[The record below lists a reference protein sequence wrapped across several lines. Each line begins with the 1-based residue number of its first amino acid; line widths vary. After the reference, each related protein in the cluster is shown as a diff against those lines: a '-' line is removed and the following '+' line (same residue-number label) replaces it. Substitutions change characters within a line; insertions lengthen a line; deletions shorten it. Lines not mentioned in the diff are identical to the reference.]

1 MKKYYY
7 FSENSLAFVELK
19 SFKSKLIIYISL
31 TSLLFTTLLF
41 GGYFFISSV
50 TNTRGDLASVKN
62 ENRYLES
69 KLIELTDR
77 YETLHLNLNDLG
89 EKTENLRIAANLE
102 PISADERLLGVGGGS
117 FDNSLDFLITSDDLD
132 LEKAIIFIDNITN
145 KFEFERLQYKEIENK
160 MKTNMSLFE
169 SIPAM
174 VPTKGEYIGSRFGV
188 RIHPILK
195 IRKMHTG
202 IDFVVNTGAPVYS
215 PGKGKVVYIGRNG
228 GYGLEME
235 IDHGFGYHTRY
246 AHLSK
251 VLVKRGQKIMRG
263 DVIAKTGNSGLST
276 GPHLHYEI
284 SHNGRK
290 LNPSLF
296 FFDDLGFIE
305 LTQKK

>member
-77 YETLHLNLNDLG
+77 YETLQLNLNSLG

-145 KFEFERLQYKEIENK
+145 KFEFERLQYREIENK

-188 RIHPILK
+188 RTHPILK

-215 PGKGKVVYIGRNG
+215 PGKGKIVYIGRNG
-228 GYGLEME
+228 GYGLELE
-235 IDHGFGYHTRY
+235 IDHGFGYRTRY

>member
-77 YETLHLNLNDLG
+77 YETLQLNLNNLG

-102 PISADERLLGVGGGS
+102 PISDDERLLGVGGGS

-145 KFEFERLQYKEIENK
+145 KFEFERLQYREIENK

-188 RIHPILK
+188 RTHPILK

-215 PGKGKVVYIGRNG
+215 PGKGKIVYVGRNG
-228 GYGLEME
+228 GYGLELE
-235 IDHGFGYHTRY
+235 IDHGFGYRTRY

-290 LNPSLF
+290 LNPSRF

>member
-77 YETLHLNLNDLG
+77 YETLQLNLNDLG

-102 PISADERLLGVGGGS
+102 PISDDERLLGVGGGS

-174 VPTKGEYIGSRFGV
+174 VPTKGEYIGSRFGI
-188 RIHPILK
+188 RTHPILK

-215 PGKGKVVYIGRNG
+215 PGKGKVVFIGRNG

-235 IDHGFGYHTRY
+235 IDHGFGYRTRY

-290 LNPSLF
+290 LNPSRF

>member
-77 YETLHLNLNDLG
+77 YETLQLNLNNLG

-102 PISADERLLGVGGGS
+102 PISDDERLLGVGGGS

-145 KFEFERLQYKEIENK
+145 KFEFERLQYREIENK

-188 RIHPILK
+188 RTHPILK

-215 PGKGKVVYIGRNG
+215 PGKGKIVYVGRNG
-228 GYGLEME
+228 GYGLELE
-235 IDHGFGYHTRY
+235 IDHGYGYRTRY

-290 LNPSLF
+290 LNPSRF

>member
-77 YETLHLNLNDLG
+77 YETLQLNLNNLG

-102 PISADERLLGVGGGS
+102 PISDDERLLGVGGGS

-145 KFEFERLQYKEIENK
+145 KFEFERLQYREIENK

-188 RIHPILK
+188 RTHPILK

-215 PGKGKVVYIGRNG
+215 PGKGKIVYIGRNG
-228 GYGLEME
+228 GYGLELE
-235 IDHGFGYHTRY
+235 IDHGFGYRTRY

-290 LNPSLF
+290 LNPSRF

>member
-7 FSENSLAFVELK
+7 FSEKSLAFVELK

-77 YETLHLNLNDLG
+77 YETRQASLSELG

-102 PISADERLLGVGGGS
+102 PISDDEKLLGVGGGS
-117 FDNSLDFLITSDDLD
+117 FDNSLDFLIKSDDLD
-132 LEKAIIFIDNITN
+132 LEKAVKFIDNITI
-145 KFEFERLQYKEIENK
+145 KLEFEKLQYEEIASK
-160 MKTNMSLFE
+160 IITNEKLFE
-169 SIPAM
+169 CIPAM

-188 RIHPILK
+188 RTHPILK
-195 IRKMHTG
+195 IRKMHAG
-202 IDFVVNTGAPVYS
+202 VAFVVNTGAPVYA

-228 GYGLEME
+228 GYGLEIR
-235 IDHGFGYHTRY
+235 IDHGFGYRTRY

-251 VLVKRGQKIMRG
+251 VLVKRGQKITRG
-263 DVIAKTGNSGLST
+263 DLIAKSGNSGLST

-290 LNPSLF
+290 LNPTRF

-305 LTQKK
+305 LTQKN

>member
-77 YETLHLNLNDLG
+77 YETLQLNLNSLG

-102 PISADERLLGVGGGS
+102 PISDDEKLLGVGGGS

-145 KFEFERLQYKEIENK
+145 KFEFERLQYREIENK

-188 RIHPILK
+188 RTHPILK

-215 PGKGKVVYIGRNG
+215 PGKGKIVYIGRNG
-228 GYGLEME
+228 GYGLELE
-235 IDHGFGYHTRY
+235 IDHGFGYRTRY

-290 LNPSLF
+290 LNPSRF

>member
-77 YETLHLNLNDLG
+77 YETLQLNLNSLG

-102 PISADERLLGVGGGS
+102 PISDDERLLGVGGGS

-188 RIHPILK
+188 RTHPILK

-215 PGKGKVVYIGRNG
+215 PGKGKIVYIGRNG
-228 GYGLEME
+228 GYGLELE
-235 IDHGFGYHTRY
+235 IDHGFGYRTRY

-290 LNPSLF
+290 LNPSRF

>member
-77 YETLHLNLNDLG
+77 YETLQLNLNSLG

-102 PISADERLLGVGGGS
+102 PISDDERLLGVGGGS

-145 KFEFERLQYKEIENK
+145 KFEFERLQYREIENK

-188 RIHPILK
+188 RTHPILK

-215 PGKGKVVYIGRNG
+215 PGKGKIVYIGRNG
-228 GYGLEME
+228 GYGLELE
-235 IDHGFGYHTRY
+235 IDHGFGYRTRY

-290 LNPSLF
+290 LNPSRF

>member
-77 YETLHLNLNDLG
+77 YETLQLNLNSLG

-102 PISADERLLGVGGGS
+102 PISDDERLLGVGGGS

-174 VPTKGEYIGSRFGV
+174 VPTKGEYIGSRFGI
-188 RIHPILK
+188 RTHPILK

-202 IDFVVNTGAPVYS
+202 IDFVVNTGAQVYS
-215 PGKGKVVYIGRNG
+215 PGKGKIVYIGRNG
-228 GYGLEME
+228 GYGLELE
-235 IDHGFGYHTRY
+235 IDHGFGYRTRY

-290 LNPSLF
+290 LNPSRF

>member
-77 YETLHLNLNDLG
+77 YETLQLKLNDLG

-102 PISADERLLGVGGGS
+102 PISDDERLLGVGGGS

-145 KFEFERLQYKEIENK
+145 KFEFERLQYREIENK

-188 RIHPILK
+188 RTHPILK

-215 PGKGKVVYIGRNG
+215 PGKGKIVYIGRNG
-228 GYGLEME
+228 GYGLELE
-235 IDHGFGYHTRY
+235 IDHGYGYRTRY

-290 LNPSLF
+290 LNPSRF